1 MILEQNKM
9 NGHITLLFSKAEAHL
24 VTYRA
29 CVLLAVAVLGC
40 DSFFFFFFLSKLLVL
55 QSKCPMTKKL

>member
-40 DSFFFFFFLSKLLVL
+40 DSFFFFFFFK
-55 QSKCPMTKKL
+55 